1 VEIEFDP
8 EKDAINR
15 RKHGVSLA
23 DAAQLDFATAA
34 YEADRRYDD
43 REERFQAHGLIAGR
57 LHVGCS
63 PCARQDAVDL
73 TAKSQEARGK
83 TL

>member
-34 YEADRRYDD
+34 YEADRRYND

-57 LHVGCS
+57 LHVRVFTMRATRCGRSHCEKPGS
-63 PCARQDAVDL
+63 ER
-73 TAKSQEARGK
+73 
-83 TL
+83 